1 MEKED
6 TVIEME
12 QKSPEI
18 FEPKDKGFFSLLG
31 ESFKFFL
38 LHLPAIATIV
48 VPVFLVV
55 EFLVPFL
62 SIFIPDMAD
71 GLTGFES
78 IDDSL
83 SWLIRELILALIA
96 AIIGGIAWIAT
107 IRVIASSI
115 RGEKIPPIQAMKDGT
130 AMLPMFVV
138 TALLYY
144 LLVTIGFILLLVP
157 GAIVGIYFIFWQFS
171 YVLSGKGAVSAL
183 TYSKDLVSGN
193 FVRVFLNVVGIWIV
207 MYVLNNF
214 VIGLIA
220 SNVAILVGE
229 DDSIPYLIVNAIF
242 TALGKV
248 FEGVRI
254 IFLLS
259 LFKDLEKS

>member
-1 MEKED
+1 MEEKD

-12 QKSPEI
+12 KKSPEI

-55 EFLVPFL
+55 EILVPLL
-62 SIFIPDMAD
+62 SNFIPDLAD
-71 GLTGFES
+71 DLTGVAFL
-78 IDDSL
+78 DDL
-83 SWLIRELILALIA
+83 LNEIIRGIIIALTG

-115 RGEKIPPIQAMKDGT
+115 RGDKIPPIQAMKDGT
-130 AMLPMFVV
+130 AMLPMFIA
-138 TALLYY
+138 TAILYY
-144 LLVTIGFILLLVP
+144 LLVAIGVILLIVP
-157 GAIVGIYFIFWQFS
+157 GVILYIYFTFWQFS
-171 YVLSGKGAVSAL
+171 YVLRGKGAFSAL
-183 TYSKDLVSGN
+183 SYSKDLVSGN
-193 FVRVFLNVVGIWIV
+193 FIRVSLNVVGIWIV
-207 MYVLNNF
+207 MYVLNNV

-220 SNVAILVGE
+220 SNVATLVGE
-229 DDSIPYLIVNAIF
+229 DGSVPYLIVNAIF

>member
-1 MEKED
+1 MEDKD
-6 TVIEME
+6 MVIESE
-12 QKSPEI
+12 EKPVEI
-18 FEPKDKGFFSLLG
+18 FKPNDKGFFSLLG

-55 EFLVPFL
+55 EILVPLL
-62 SIFIPDMAD
+62 SNFIPDLAD
-71 GLTGFES
+71 DLTGVAFL
-78 IDDSL
+78 DDL
-83 SWLIRELILALIA
+83 LNDIIRGIIIALIG

-115 RGEKIPPIQAMKDGT
+115 RGEKIPPIQAMRDGT

-138 TALLYY
+138 TAIIYY
-144 LLVTIGFILLLVP
+144 LIVFIGAIFFIVP
-157 GAIVGIYFIFWQFS
+157 GIVLGIYLIFWQFS
-171 YVLSGKGAVSAL
+171 YVLRGKGAFSAL
-183 TYSKDLVSGN
+183 SYSKDLVSGN
-193 FVRVFLNVVGIWIV
+193 FIRVSLNVVGIWIV
-207 MYVLNNF
+207 MYVLNNV

-220 SNVAILVGE
+220 SNVATLVGE
-229 DDSIPYLIVNAIF
+229 DGSIPYLIVNAIF

>member
-1 MEKED
+1 MQDEEM
-6 TVIEME
+6 TIETE
-12 QKSPEI
+12 QKSVEI
-18 FEPKDKGFFSLLG
+18 FKPNDKGFFSLLG
-31 ESFKFFL
+31 ESFKYFL

-48 VPVFLVV
+48 IPVFLIV

-62 SIFIPDMAD
+62 SKFIPDLAEGWTD
-71 GLTGFES
+71 TFL
-78 IDDSL
+78 DDLL
-83 SWLIRELILALIA
+83 SNIIRGIVVELIG

-107 IRVIASSI
+107 IRVIASSLK
-115 RGEKIPPIQAMKDGT
+115 GEKIPPVQALKDGS

-138 TALLYY
+138 TAILYY
-144 LLVTIGFILLLVP
+144 LLVGIGIVLLLVP
-157 GAIVGIYFIFWQFS
+157 GIVIGIYFIFWQFS
-171 YVLSGKGAVSAL
+171 YVLRGKGAISAF

-220 SNVAILVGE
+220 SNVANLVGE
-229 DDSIPYLIVNAIF
+229 VDSIPYMLVDAIF
-242 TALGKV
+242 NALGKV

-254 IFLLS
+254 IFMLS
-259 LFKDLEKS
+259 LFKNLEKS

>member
-1 MEKED
+1 MIIETEEKS
-6 TVIEME
+6 T
-12 QKSPEI
+12 EI
-18 FEPKDKGFFSLLG
+18 FKPNDKGFFSLLG
-31 ESFKFFL
+31 ESFKFFS

-55 EFLVPFL
+55 EFLVPL
-62 SIFIPDMAD
+62 LAIFIPDLAS
-71 GLTGFES
+71 GLTGFEL

-83 SWLIRELILALIA
+83 SWLIRELILALLA

-115 RGEKIPPIQAMKDGT
+115 RGEKLPPIQAMKDGT

-138 TALLYY
+138 TAILYY
-144 LLVTIGFILLLVP
+144 LLVSIGFILLLIP
-157 GAIVGIYFIFWQFS
+157 GIIVGIYFIFWQFS
-171 YVLSGKGAVSAL
+171 YVLRGKGAFSAL

-193 FVRVFLNVVGIWIV
+193 FVRVFLNVAGIWIV
-207 MYVLNNF
+207 MFILNEF

-220 SNVAILVGE
+220 SNVANLIGE
-229 DDSIPYLIVNAIF
+229 VDSVPYLIVNAIF

-254 IFLLS
+254 IFMLT
-259 LFKDLEKS
+259 LFKDLEKD

>member
-6 TVIEME
+6 TVIETE

-55 EFLVPFL
+55 EFLVPLL
-62 SIFIPDMAD
+62 SKLIPDLAGD
-71 GLTGFES
+71 LTGSELLDGFINEG
-78 IDDSL
+78 
-83 SWLIRELILALIA
+83 IRAIIIELIA

-130 AMLPMFVV
+130 AMLPMFIV
-138 TALLYY
+138 TAILYY
-144 LLVTIGFILLLVP
+144 LIVVIGFILLFVP
-157 GAIVGIYFIFWQFS
+157 GVILFIYFVFWQFS
-171 YVLSGKGAVSAL
+171 YVLRGKGAISAL
-183 TYSKDLVSGN
+183 SYSWDLVSGN
-193 FVRVFLNVVGIWIV
+193 FVRVSLNVVGIWIV

>member
-1 MEKED
+1 MA
-6 TVIEME
+6 IETE
-12 QKSPEI
+12 EESIEI
-18 FEPKDKGFFSLLG
+18 FKPNDKGFFSLLG
-31 ESFKFFL
+31 ESFKYFL

-62 SIFIPDMAD
+62 SKFIPDLAEGWTD
-71 GLTGFES
+71 TFL
-78 IDDSL
+78 DDLLSDIIRAIVVSL
-83 SWLIRELILALIA
+83 IG

-107 IRVIASSI
+107 IRVIASSLK
-115 RGEKIPPIQAMKDGT
+115 GEKIPPVQAMKDGS

-138 TALLYY
+138 TAILYY
-144 LLVTIGFILLLVP
+144 LLVGIGIVLLLVP
-157 GAIVGIYFIFWQFS
+157 GIVIGIYFIFWQFS
-171 YVLSGKGAVSAL
+171 YVLRGKGAISAF

-220 SNVAILVGE
+220 SNVANLVGE
-229 DDSIPYLIVNAIF
+229 VDSIPYMLVDAIF
-242 TALGKV
+242 NALGKV

-254 IFLLS
+254 IFMLS
-259 LFKDLEKS
+259 LFKNLEKS

>member
-1 MEKED
+1 MSDEEAV
-6 TVIEME
+6 TEME
-12 QKSPEI
+12 EELPPI
-18 FEPKDKGFFSLLG
+18 FEPKEKGFFPLLG

-55 EFLVPFL
+55 EFLVPLL
-62 SIFIPDMAD
+62 SIFIPDLAE
-71 GLTGFES
+71 GITGIEFL
-78 IDDSL
+78 DDLL
-83 SWLIRELILALIA
+83 SEIIKLIIIALIG

-115 RGEKIPPIQAMKDGT
+115 RGEKIPPIQAMKDGME
-130 AMLPMFVV
+130 MLPMFVV
-138 TALLYY
+138 TAILYY
-144 LLVTIGFILLLVP
+144 LLVIIGFIILIVP
-157 GAIVGIYFIFWQFS
+157 GFILWIYFIFWQFS
-171 YVLSGKGAVSAL
+171 YVLRGKGAFSAL

-193 FVRVFLNVVGIWIV
+193 FVRVALNVIGISIV
-207 MYVLNNF
+207 MYVLNTY

-220 SNVAILVGE
+220 GTIAGLVGE
-229 DDSIPYLIVNAIF
+229 DDSIPYLLVDAIF

-254 IFLLS
+254 IFMLS
-259 LFKDLEKS
+259 LFKDLEKD

>member
-1 MEKED
+1 MSDEEE
-6 TVIEME
+6 VIEVE
-12 QKSPEI
+12 ETSPEI
-18 FEPKDKGFFSLLG
+18 FEPKGKGFFSLLT

-55 EFLVPFL
+55 EFLVPLL
-62 SIFIPDMAD
+62 SKFIPDLAD
-71 GLTGFES
+71 DLTGVGFL
-78 IDDSL
+78 DDIL
-83 SWLIRELILALIA
+83 SEIIRQIIIALIG

-130 AMLPMFVV
+130 SMLPMFVV
-138 TALLYY
+138 TAILYY
-144 LLVTIGFILLLVP
+144 LVVLVGFILLLVP
-157 GAIVGIYFIFWQFS
+157 GVILAVYFAFWQFS
-171 YVLSGKGAVSAL
+171 YVLRGHGAISAL
-183 TYSKDLVSGN
+183 THSASLVHGD
-193 FVRVFLNVVGIWIV
+193 FVRVFLNVIGITIV
-207 MYVLNNF
+207 MYILNTF

-220 SNVAILVGE
+220 ENIAALVGE
-229 DDSIPYLIVNAIF
+229 EDSIPYLIFDAIF

-254 IFLLS
+254 IFMLS
-259 LFKDLEKS
+259 LFKDLEKD

>member
-1 MEKED
+1 
-6 TVIEME
+6 
-12 QKSPEI
+12 
-18 FEPKDKGFFSLLG
+18 
-31 ESFKFFL
+31 
-38 LHLPAIATIV
+38 
-48 VPVFLVV
+48 
-55 EFLVPFL
+55 
-62 SIFIPDMAD
+62 MAD
-71 GLTGFES
+71 GLTGFEL

-83 SWLIRELILALIA
+83 SWLIRELILALLA

-138 TALLYY
+138 TAILYY
-144 LLVTIGFILLLVP
+144 LLVSIGFILLLIP
-157 GAIVGIYFIFWQFS
+157 GIIVGIYFIFWQFS
-171 YVLSGKGAVSAL
+171 YVLRGKGAFSAL

-193 FVRVFLNVVGIWIV
+193 FVRVFLNVAGIWMV
-207 MYVLNNF
+207 MFILNEF

-220 SNVAILVGE
+220 SNVANLIGE
-229 DDSIPYLIVNAIF
+229 VDSVPYLIVNAIF

-254 IFLLS
+254 IFMLS
-259 LFKDLEKS
+259 FFKDLEKT

>member
-1 MEKED
+1 MEEED
-6 TVIEME
+6 IVIEME
-12 QKSPEI
+12 EKSAEI
-18 FEPKDKGFFSLLG
+18 FKPNDKGFFSLLG
-31 ESFKFFL
+31 ESFKFFS

-55 EFLVPFL
+55 EFLVPL
-62 SIFIPDMAD
+62 LAIFIPDLAD
-71 GLTGFES
+71 GLTGFEL

-83 SWLIRELILALIA
+83 SWLIRELILALLA

-115 RGEKIPPIQAMKDGT
+115 RGEKLPPIQAMKDGT

-138 TALLYY
+138 TAILYY
-144 LLVTIGFILLLVP
+144 LLVSIGFILLLIP
-157 GAIVGIYFIFWQFS
+157 GIIVGIYFIFWQFS
-171 YVLSGKGAVSAL
+171 YVLRGKGAFSAL

-193 FVRVFLNVVGIWIV
+193 FVRVFLNVAGIWIV
-207 MYVLNNF
+207 MFILNEF

-220 SNVAILVGE
+220 SNVANLIGE
-229 DDSIPYLIVNAIF
+229 VDSVPYLIVNAIF

-254 IFLLS
+254 IFMLS

>member
-1 MEKED
+1 MQEEEMTIETEEKS
-6 TVIEME
+6 I
-12 QKSPEI
+12 EI
-18 FEPKDKGFFSLLG
+18 FKPNDKGFFSLLG
-31 ESFKFFL
+31 ESFKYFL

-62 SIFIPDMAD
+62 SKFIPDLAEGWTD
-71 GLTGFES
+71 TFL
-78 IDDSL
+78 DDLLSDIIRAIVVSL
-83 SWLIRELILALIA
+83 IGAV
-96 AIIGGIAWIAT
+96 IGGIAWIAT
-107 IRVIASSI
+107 IRVIASSLK
-115 RGEKIPPIQAMKDGT
+115 GEKIPPVQALKDGS

-138 TALLYY
+138 TAILYY
-144 LLVTIGFILLLVP
+144 LLVGIGIVLLLVP
-157 GAIVGIYFIFWQFS
+157 GIVIGIYFIFWQFS
-171 YVLSGKGAVSAL
+171 YVLRGKGAISAF

-220 SNVAILVGE
+220 SNVANLVGE
-229 DDSIPYLIVNAIF
+229 VDSIPYMLVDAIF
-242 TALGKV
+242 NALGKV

-254 IFLLS
+254 IFMLS
-259 LFKDLEKS
+259 LFKNLEKS